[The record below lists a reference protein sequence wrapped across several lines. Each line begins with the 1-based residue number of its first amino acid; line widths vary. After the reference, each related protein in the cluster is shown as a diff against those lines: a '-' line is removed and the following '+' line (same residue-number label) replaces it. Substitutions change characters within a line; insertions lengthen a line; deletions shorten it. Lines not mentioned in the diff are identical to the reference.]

1 MQLIQKDN
9 KKIINA
15 WIFYDWA
22 NSVYPLIISSAIFPI
37 LYEIKT
43 SIKDPISGK
52 TTYDIISFLGMEF
65 KNTEF
70 YAYLVSLS
78 YIIVAILSPIL
89 SGMADAGG
97 KRKFFMQ
104 FFCYMGAIASGLLY
118 FFSADNHGIENT
130 PFELGITILPL
141 FIGSI
146 GFWGSLV
153 YYNSY
158 LPEIADYKEHDK
170 ISARGFS
177 MGYLGSSCLLIIILV
192 LTVFTKTIPINFA
205 FPLVSLWWIV
215 FATYSFYYLPKT
227 KKSVKNSHNNLFF
240 SGFKELS
247 KVAVEIRGNL
257 HLRRFLGSYFM
268 YNMAVQTIMVMAVA
282 FANKEIIGIKSDDL
296 IISILIIQFLGIAG
310 AFLMS
315 KISSIIGNIKTIG
328 ISILI
333 WISLCIF
340 VFMFVYE
347 PWQFYIAAAVVG
359 LVMGGIQS
367 VSRSTYSKLLPE
379 TNDLTSYFSF
389 FDLAE
394 KIGLAIGTFTFG
406 IIEGYLDIR
415 SSILALIAFFVAGF
429 IMLFFVPKSDRLISS
444 DR

>member
-1 MQLIQKDN
+1 MIEKGN
-9 KKIINA
+9 KKTIRA
-15 WIFYDWA
+15 WVMYDWA
-22 NSVYPLIISSAIFPI
+22 NSVYPLIVSSAIFPI
-37 LYEIKT
+37 LYEVKT

-52 TTYDIISFLGMEF
+52 TTYDIISFFGMEF

-70 YAYLVSLS
+70 YAYLISLS
-78 YIIVAILSPIL
+78 YIIVAVLSPIL
-89 SGMADAGG
+89 SGIADAGG
-97 KRKFFMQ
+97 KRKLFMQ

-118 FFSADNHGIENT
+118 FFSADNHGVDGT

-170 ISARGFS
+170 ISAKGFS
-177 MGYLGSSCLLIIILV
+177 MGYFGSSILLIIILM

-205 FPLVSLWWIV
+205 FPLVSLWWIL
-215 FATYSFYYLPKT
+215 FATYSFYFLPKSLSSNQ
-227 KKSVKNSHNNLFF
+227 KKEGSVVFR
-240 SGFKELS
+240 GFKELI
-247 KVAVEIRGNL
+247 KVTKEIKSSI
-257 HLRRFLGSYFM
+257 HLKRFLGSYFM

-282 FANKEIIGIKSDDL
+282 FANKEIIGIKSSDL

-310 AFLMS
+310 AFIMS
-315 KISSIIGNIKTIG
+315 KISSVIGNIKTIG
-328 ISILI
+328 IAILI
-333 WISLCIF
+333 WIGLCVV
-340 VFMFVYE
+340 VFRFVYA

-379 TNDLTSYFSF
+379 TKDITSYFSF

-394 KIGLAIGTFTFG
+394 KIGLAIGTMTFG
-406 IIEGYLDIR
+406 IIEGYLNIR
-415 SSILALIAFFVAGF
+415 SSILALIIFFIAGF
-429 IMLFFVPKSDRLISS
+429 ILLLFVPKSERLNSKNA
-444 DR
+444 